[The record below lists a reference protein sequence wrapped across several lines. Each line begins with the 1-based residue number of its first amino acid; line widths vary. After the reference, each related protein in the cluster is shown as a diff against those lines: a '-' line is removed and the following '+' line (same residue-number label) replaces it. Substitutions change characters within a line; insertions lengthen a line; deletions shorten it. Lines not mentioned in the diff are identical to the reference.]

1 MPIEL
6 AVGPTGP
13 NRRSDVLIVQILLNA
28 NRQRL
33 GLAQPLAED
42 GLWGARTGEALRR
55 CRAPDCLE
63 ADCPEL
69 AELIAGLEPTLSPDR
84 LCCILAAPRGR
95 VERFRE
101 PLVEAMR
108 ASSIDTPLRQAHFL
122 AQIGHESGG
131 LRWTEE
137 LASGESYEG
146 RTDLGN
152 DRPGDGRR
160 FKGRGLIQLTG
171 RANYRAFGEAV
182 GQDLTSDAGAC
193 RVASE
198 PALCVGAATWFWSR
212 NGLNA
217 LADRDDLEAVTRRV
231 NGGLNGLEDRAAY
244 LRRARLLLPAG

>member
-6 AVGPTGP
+6 AVGPGGP
-13 NRRSDVLIVQILLNA
+13 NRRSDVLLVQILINA

-42 GLWGARTGEALRR
+42 GVWGARTGDALRR
-55 CRAPDCLE
+55 CRVADCLE

-69 AELIAGLEPTLSPDR
+69 AELVSGLPPALSPDR
-84 LCCILAAPRGR
+84 LCCILAAARGR
-95 VERFRE
+95 VESFHQ

-108 ASSIDTPLRQAHFL
+108 AAAIDTPLRQAHFL

-137 LASGESYEG
+137 LASGEAYEG
-146 RTDLGN
+146 RADLGN
-152 DRPGDGRR
+152 RRPGDGRR

-193 RVASE
+193 RVAEE

-231 NGGLNGLEDRAAY
+231 NGGLNGLADRAAY
-244 LRRARLLLPAG
+244 LRRARLLLPAA